1 MKTRKMGSLVVAE
14 IGMGCMP
21 FSHGHGDPP
30 PRKECIRLMR
40 LAHELGVTLY
50 DTADA
55 YADGHNEILVG
66 EALKPIRHE
75 VCLSTKYNPELH
87 PVTDPTKGTVK
98 EQIEARLDA
107 SLKRL
112 DTDYVD
118 LYYMHRVTDDVPLEE
133 VAGYMGDF
141 IKKGK
146 IRAWGMSRVTAEQI
160 RTAHAVTPVSA
171 IQNEYSML
179 ERSLEKDGVLDA
191 CKELGIGLVPY
202 MPLAAGFLTGTI
214 KPGQVYKNDD
224 AKRFSKRFSDE
235 AIKKNQPLLE
245 ILDKMSK
252 KKNCSYAQMAIA
264 WLMHMGDTIVPIPG
278 MMTEPIIRENLDIAK
293 ISLTPEE
300 MKEINASIDKCD
312 LYTEWD
318 EECIGKLKEALKEE
332 GYEPGQKSW
341 GHD

>member
-1 MKTRKMGSLVVAE
+1 
-14 IGMGCMP
+14 
-21 FSHGHGDPP
+21 
-30 PRKECIRLMR
+30 
-40 LAHELGVTLY
+40 
-50 DTADA
+50 
-55 YADGHNEILVG
+55 
-66 EALKPIRHE
+66 
-75 VCLSTKYNPELH
+75 
-87 PVTDPTKGTVK
+87 
-98 EQIEARLDA
+98 
-107 SLKRL
+107 
-112 DTDYVD
+112 
-118 LYYMHRVTDDVPLEE
+118 MHRVTDDVPLEE

-179 ERSLEKDGVLDA
+179 ERSPEKDGVLDA

>member
-1 MKTRKMGSLVVAE
+1 MKTRKMGSLMVSE

-30 PRKECIRLMR
+30 PRQQSIRLMR

-98 EQIEARLDA
+98 EQIESRLDA

-112 DTDYVD
+112 GTDYID
-118 LYYMHRVTDDVPLEE
+118 LYYAHRITDDVPLED

-160 RTAHAVTPVSA
+160 RIANAVTPVAA

-179 ERSLEKDGVLDA
+179 ERSPEKDGVLDT

-235 AIKKNQPLLE
+235 AIQKNQPLLE

-264 WLMHMGDTIVPIPG
+264 WLMHMGDNIVPIPG
-278 MMTEPIIRENLDIAK
+278 MMSEPIIRENLDIAK
-293 ISLTPEE
+293 IQLTPEE
-300 MKEINASIDKCD
+300 MAEINASIDKCD

-318 EECIGKLKEALKEE
+318 EECIGKLKEALKKE
-332 GYEPGQKSW
+332 GYEPGMKSW